1 MSNLSS
7 VICLFFN
14 PIRIQILIE
23 FMWVLDNTIFNSFLS
38 PFKICPVLLSVD
50 LAPFLA
56 PTNGAIPCSQTT
68 PASAPT
74 SGADLVALQMGLA
87 MGLVEIFYGFDG
99 EIVVDLQMFCGFDVE
114 IMGICRCDTDLM
126 RLMALQMGG
135 WDLGFMGL
143 MALQR

>member
-1 MSNLSS
+1 
-7 VICLFFN
+7 
-14 PIRIQILIE
+14 
-23 FMWVLDNTIFNSFLS
+23 MWVPDNTIFNSFLS
-38 PFKICPVLLSVD
+38 PFKICLLSVD

-114 IMGICRCDTDLM
+114 IMGICRCDADLM
-126 RLMALQMGG
+126 GLMALQMGG
-135 WDLGFMGL
+135 WGMGFVGL